1 MCVCIS
7 AESDLFGPSGR
18 RDQILQSS
26 AQVEMFDEKID
37 HNVVEAS
44 QNSYADLD
52 DENIEFHYK
61 DKIFQYRLADNI
73 KTSKKFD
80 IDFAIN
86 RYGRFDSAETRRR
99 LLAHMLDI
107 GIDESVAINYL
118 FPNLDTLVTKIKKTI
133 ERAPLDAKQTINTNT
148 EKVFFITPEQVGI
161 RLDET
166 SLYHEIATTYLN
178 CDMLLIDLPTRE
190 LIPNI
195 RARDY
200 QKRAYLRA
208 DFSTDI
214 SRSNADRKHN
224 VKTALASL
232 NRLEIAPNETFS
244 FNKITGRRTKANGY
258 REAKIIINNEYV
270 NGVGG
275 GVCQVSTT
283 LYNSALLAG
292 LEILEANKHSKQVG
306 YVKYGFEHITDPMLE
321 LMFAKFNRKGN
332 NPIGI
337 SWGTAPPINSLCRGD
352 DQQAKMD
359 FFMALV
365 GEGDMDKGVS
375 VAQKAHNE
383 QSKIV
388 KTIYEKIEP
397 DLDQNHKVIVEYIDN
412 EYKSFTG
419 LIANKITGKFD
430 KPSLVLREVNPT
442 TFAGSLR
449 SPIEIANE
457 INKTNLAKCQGHLS
471 ACGIFLKKSN
481 LNRLIKWFDTLPLD
495 LRPEQKVTAILNPN
509 QITLPLCHAC
519 SDDMILWGAS
529 KDHKVLQPKF
539 YLEFETSPSDVQVFV
554 KKTTTAKITKGDVAF
569 LKFQASQDEVDKLTT
584 ANAKVSMV
592 VTLGVNKWN
601 GEESPQ
607 AIIDTLEIETIEE
620 DGFHWEDLFE

>member
-1 MCVCIS
+1 MGMKRYTIIISILCVIFSPLMCVCIS
-7 AESDLFGPSGR
+7 AESDLFGLTER
-18 RDQILQSS
+18 KDQILHSS
-26 AQVEMFDEKID
+26 ALVEMFDEKID

-166 SLYHEIATTYLN
+166 ALYHEIATTYLN
-178 CDMLLIDLPTRE
+178 SDMLLIDLPTQE

-195 RARDY
+195 RAQDY

-306 YVKYGFEHITDPMLE
+306 YVKYGFDAMVNFGSSDLRFRNNTGEKITIITNYSSSKARIRIFGASLADTEYKTENEIISITAPKDEIEYDTQGKYLDKVEYDDEYFYLRQPSRGMEVKSYRLKYQSGKLVARELLRFDKFKVQNGVRVYGTKKRTVEEDCAPM
-321 LMFAKFNRKGN
+321 
-332 NPIGI
+332 PYGI
-337 SWGTAPPINSLCRGD
+337 S
-352 DQQAKMD
+352 
-359 FFMALV
+359 
-365 GEGDMDKGVS
+365 
-375 VAQKAHNE
+375 
-383 QSKIV
+383 
-388 KTIYEKIEP
+388 
-397 DLDQNHKVIVEYIDN
+397 
-412 EYKSFTG
+412 
-419 LIANKITGKFD
+419 
-430 KPSLVLREVNPT
+430 
-442 TFAGSLR
+442 
-449 SPIEIANE
+449 
-457 INKTNLAKCQGHLS
+457 LS
-471 ACGIFLKKSN
+471 GNIF
-481 LNRLIKWFDTLPLD
+481 
-495 LRPEQKVTAILNPN
+495 
-509 QITLPLCHAC
+509 
-519 SDDMILWGAS
+519 
-529 KDHKVLQPKF
+529 
-539 YLEFETSPSDVQVFV
+539 
-554 KKTTTAKITKGDVAF
+554 
-569 LKFQASQDEVDKLTT
+569 
-584 ANAKVSMV
+584 
-592 VTLGVNKWN
+592 
-601 GEESPQ
+601 
-607 AIIDTLEIETIEE
+607 
-620 DGFHWEDLFE
+620 